1 MKTNTD
7 LALIPVNHE
16 ILPARGVTNRGV
28 NSYVSERDNL
38 VRISFSGSKSRRVG
52 NTYNRIG
59 NEKENTNMG
68 ENVDLYV

>member
-16 ILPARGVTNRGV
+16 IQPARGISNRGV
-28 NSYVSERDNL
+28 DRYVSERGNL
-38 VRISFSGSKSRRVG
+38 VRISFSGSKSRHVG
-52 NTYNRIG
+52 NTYNRTG
-59 NEKENTNMG
+59 NEKENKNMG